1 MENLVLNFIEQNPRD
16 AFCIFKEDG
25 EIVYSNSLFKEFFNS
40 SNFYDLFIDDE
51 LKEKI
56 TKSKSIFE
64 YVSILNSTPEQKPF
78 LIRVFYKD
86 GMFYSSLVDFSN
98 HKEIVFELNKF
109 KKIALDMPVII
120 IIFDRDYKI
129 NFVNKLFSS
138 YFGTGIDNS
147 NLIDLLKN
155 KISEDFIVS
164 LKDYIEKE
172 KDIDSRVIL
181 KLRDKNILFSV
192 NLITVKEGKVF
203 NYALILKDLAFQEK
217 VAEEMTKMSKF
228 ESLRFITDGISHDL
242 NNMLASLIGNIS
254 LAKLLIKP
262 GSKAYSFIEEAEN
275 ACSRAKELSLKLL
288 SIAKGLPMMKKEID
302 INKILLETTNFILRG
317 KFFHLNIKLI
327 TEFEREEFKINA
339 DEGQIIQV
347 IDNIVTNACQAMP
360 DGGEITIGTKEVEIV
375 ENRNYFPIKSG
386 RYLCIYIKDTGK
398 GISPLI
404 ISKIFDPYFTTK
416 EGGNGIGLSISFSII
431 KNHKGYIDVISQIG
445 VGSTFFIYLPFD

>member
-1 MENLVLNFIEQNPRD
+1 MENLILNFIEKNPKD
-16 AFCIFKEDG
+16 AFCIFREDG
-25 EIVYSNSLFKEFFNS
+25 EIIYSNNLFKEFFHS
-40 SNFYDLFIDDE
+40 SNFYDLILDNE
-51 LKEKI
+51 VKEKI
-56 TKSKSIFE
+56 KNSKSLFE
-64 YVSILNSTPEQKPF
+64 YVSILNSIVEQKPF

-138 YFGTGIDNS
+138 YFGSGNNK
-147 NLIDLLKN
+147 NLIDLLKD
-155 KISEDFIVS
+155 KVSEDFIVS
-164 LKDYIEKE
+164 LKEYIENE
-172 KDIDSRVIL
+172 KDIDGRVIL
-181 KLRDKNILFSV
+181 KFKDKNILFSV
-192 NLITVKEGKVF
+192 NLITVKEGNVF
-203 NYALILKDLAFQEK
+203 NYALVLKDLAFQEK

-228 ESLRFITDGISHDL
+228 ESLKFITDGVSHDL
-242 NNMLASLIGNIS
+242 NNVLASLVGNIS

-262 GSKAYSFIEEAEN
+262 DSKAYSFIEEAEN
-275 ACSRAKELSLKLL
+275 ACSRAKDLSLKLL
-288 SIAKGLPMMKKEID
+288 SIAKGLPMMKKEIN

-317 KFFHLNIKLI
+317 KFFDLNIKLI
-327 TEFEREEFKINA
+327 TEFEKKEFKINA

-431 KNHKGYIDVISQIG
+431 KNHRGYIDVISQIG